1 MNAPFGSWKS
11 PITSDLIV
19 AGTIGIAS
27 PTWHRGQLLWIE
39 SRPQE
44 AGRNVLVIR
53 EQDGSDRDIN
63 PAPFNIRTRVHE
75 YGGGAWFL
83 HNGAVFFSNF
93 SDQHLYRQ
101 GLHDGE
107 PTQITH
113 DEGLRFANGCVDER
127 RNRIISIIE
136 DHRGDGEAINF
147 IGAIDIESGDIT
159 EMSKGHDFYA
169 APVISPDGKKLA
181 FMTWDHPNMPWDET
195 SIWLADLNETG
206 MPDALVKV
214 AGGKDGKQKISVQQ
228 PVFSPVGELFFISDI
243 SGWWNLYRQSRD
255 QSICP
260 MEAEFGSPQWGFGL
274 HSYDFLS
281 NTQLL
286 CNYGISNVSQLAV
299 LDIET
304 GRLNKIDL
312 PYSDLGGISL
322 NGQLLTTGAASPT
335 TFPELITVDIVS
347 GKHEIFKQS
356 TTLTIDEAYY
366 SVPETITFP
375 TANKQ
380 IAHGFYYP
388 PTSKDYRGVIPDED
402 SQNEAPPLVVMMH
415 GGPTGATHSAL
426 NLRTQ
431 FWTSRGFAV
440 LDLNYRGSTGYG
452 RKYRDKL
459 IRQWGIVDVED
470 AVHGAD
476 YLVQRGKADKD
487 RLAIRGGSAGGYTT
501 LSALTFTDT
510 FKAGASHFGV
520 SDLEALAKDTHK
532 FESRY
537 LDSMIGVYPDEI
549 EIYKARSPI
558 HHVDQ
563 MASPCIFFQGLED
576 KVVPPNQAETM
587 VEALTKK
594 GVPVAYVPFENEQHG
609 FRIAKNIKRC
619 MDLELYFYS
628 RIFRFNPAD
637 PIEPIAIINVDS

>member
-19 AGTIGIAS
+19 AGTIGLAS
-27 PTWHRGQLLWIE
+27 PTWHNGQLLWVE

-53 EQDGSDRDIN
+53 EQDGSERDVN

-75 YGGGAWFL
+75 YGGGAWLL
-83 HNGAVFFSNF
+83 HSGAVFFSNF
-93 SDQHLYRQ
+93 SDQQLYRQ
-101 GLHDGE
+101 GLNDAQ
-107 PTQITH
+107 PMKITH
-113 DEGLRFANGCVDER
+113 DDGLRFANGCIDKK
-127 RNRIISIIE
+127 RNRIVCIIE
-136 DHRGDGEAINF
+136 DHRGNGEPINF
-147 IGAIDIESGDIT
+147 IGAIDLQSGDIT
-159 EMSKGHDFYA
+159 DVCKGHDFYA
-169 APVISPDGKKLA
+169 APVISPDANELA

-195 SIWLADLNETG
+195 TIWLAEMNEAG
-206 MPDALVKV
+206 MPSEIVKV
-214 AGGKDGKQKISVQQ
+214 AGGGDGGQKVSAQQ
-228 PVFSPVGELFFISDI
+228 PRFSPTGELFFISDI
-243 SGWWNLYRQSRD
+243 TGWWNLYRHNRD
-255 QSICP
+255 HSICP
-260 MEAEFGSPQWGFGL
+260 MEAEFGGPQWGFGL

-286 CNYGISNVSQLAV
+286 CNYGIANISTLAV

-304 GRLNKIDL
+304 GNLDNIAL
-312 PYSDLGGISL
+312 PYSDFGGISL
-322 NGQLLTTGAASPT
+322 SGQLLTTGAASPIR
-335 TFPELITVDIVS
+335 FPELITVDIETGS
-347 GKHEIFKQS
+347 HEIVKQS

-375 TANKQ
+375 TANEQ

-388 PTSKDYRGVIPDED
+388 PTSKDYGEPVPDEN
-402 SQNEAPPLVVMMH
+402 SQDDFPPLVVMMH

-440 LDLNYRGSTGYG
+440 LDINYRGSTGYG
-452 RKYRDKL
+452 REYRNKL
-459 IRQWGIVDVED
+459 IREWGIVDVED
-470 AVHGAD
+470 AVHGANH
-476 YLVQRGKADKD
+476 LVQQGKADRD

-501 LSALTFTDT
+501 LSALTFTNT

-520 SDLEALAKDTHK
+520 GDLEALAKDTHK

-537 LDSMIGVYPDEI
+537 LESLIGAYPDEI

-558 HHVDQ
+558 HHTDQ

-576 KVVPPNQAETM
+576 KVVPPNQAEAM

-594 GVPVAYVPFENEQHG
+594 GAPVAYVPFANEQHG
-609 FRIAKNIKRC
+609 FRIAANIKRC
-619 MDLELYFYS
+619 MDLELYFYG
-628 RIFRFNPAD
+628 RVFGFHPAD
-637 PIEPIAIINVDS
+637 PIEPVTIINLDG